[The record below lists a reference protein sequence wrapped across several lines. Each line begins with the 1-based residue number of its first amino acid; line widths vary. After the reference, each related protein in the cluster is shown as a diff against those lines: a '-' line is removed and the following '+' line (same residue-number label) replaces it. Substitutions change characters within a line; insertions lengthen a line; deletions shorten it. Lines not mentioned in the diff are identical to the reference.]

1 MKKVLLVMLVLVLI
15 AAAGLTE
22 WASVEAQKAYADWV
36 NELAARPEIA
46 LLDTHYQSGWWVSNA
61 STELEIRGDLGALFQ
76 HAMEGAGQKDVRS
89 RIGFHLDHRI
99 QHGLLPLWE
108 WLRGGRKGLPV
119 LDTID
124 TRVSFDGETESELQP
139 VVGQVPS
146 MLAETRVRMGGEAE
160 TALEL
165 PAVNLAWIPL
175 KDGSRPSWTLH
186 WQGLRGGLVLGPQGI
201 TLAGQIT
208 APGFSFENDRRK
220 LVGTTLDATVDWV
233 RNTSGW
239 WVGRTGIDA
248 HDLYEE
254 RRSSHGKGVVSHLG
268 FQSLT
273 ASGDSHVRDG
283 RFSVRLDVVADRLTL
298 GTHAGAPFHLQMDVL
313 GDDSASVP
321 AGESEAPEVPE
332 AASADSWRSILDHHP
347 VLEVTSFS
355 IGTPAGAV
363 AGSGRLVLKPIQP
376 AATPPGAQAAAST
389 SPPGTRIAAASLESR
404 FPAALVDHSL
414 AGLPGG
420 GSAPLV
426 KEGLLVPQD
435 GSYQTHLALGPKGIT
450 ANGKPVDPVT
460 LAGVQR
466 LADAFMRPAPAAPAV
481 PAAAP
486 APAAPAAPAQADAGS
501 TVAAGKPGP
510 GAKPTPAPPAAPGPK
525 APAAPPAAPATA
537 P

>member
-1 MKKVLLVMLVLVLI
+1 MKKVLLTMLVLLLM
-15 AAAGLTE
+15 AGAGLTE

-36 NELAARPEIA
+36 NELAARPELA
-46 LLDTHYQSGWWVSNA
+46 LLDTHYQAGWWVSNA
-61 STELEIRGDLGALFQ
+61 TTELEVRGDLGAVFQ

-108 WLRGGRKGLPV
+108 WLRGGHKGLPV

-139 VVGQVPS
+139 VVGRVPS
-146 MLAETRVRMGGEAE
+146 LLAETRVRMGGEAE
-160 TALEL
+160 TAVAL
-165 PAVNLAWIPL
+165 PAVNLSWIPL
-175 KDGSRPSWTLH
+175 KDGARPSWTLQ
-186 WQGLRGGLVLGPQGI
+186 WQGLQGGLVLGPQGI

-208 APGFSFENDRRK
+208 APGFTFESDRRK
-220 LVGTTLDATVDWV
+220 LVGTTLGATIDWV
-233 RNTSGW
+233 RNTAGW
-239 WVGRTGIDA
+239 WVGRTGLQA

-254 RRSSHGKGVVSHLG
+254 RRGAHDKVVASHLG
-268 FQSLT
+268 LESLT

-283 RFSVRLDVVADRLTL
+283 RFSVRLDVLADRLTL
-298 GTHAGAPFHLQMDVL
+298 GAHAGAPFHLQMDVL
-313 GDDSASVP
+313 GDDSASVS
-321 AGESEAPEVPE
+321 AGESDAPEVPE
-332 AASADSWRSILDHHP
+332 PASADSWRSILKHHP

-363 AGSGRLVLKPIQP
+363 QGSGRLVLKPIEP
-376 AATPPGAQAAAST
+376 AAAAPGAQAEEAAP
-389 SPPGTRIAAASLESR
+389 PPGTRIAAASLESR
-404 FPAALVDHSL
+404 FPAALVDESL

-426 KEGLLVPQD
+426 KKGLLISQN
-435 GSYQTHLALGPKGIT
+435 GAYQTHLELAPTGIT

-460 LAGVQR
+460 LAGIQR
-466 LADAFMRPAPAAPAV
+466 LADAFLRPAAPAT
-481 PAAAP
+481 PAKP
-486 APAAPAAPAQADAGS
+486 VTPAQAAPKAAHAGA
-501 TVAAGKPGP
+501 TVAASKPGP
-510 GAKPTPAPPAAPGPK
+510 GAKPTPAPPAPHAAAAPK